1 MIKELVTDEALLT
14 TPCEPATTEDAAV
27 AQDLLDTAASI
38 DEIGCLAAN
47 QIGVTKAIAVYMD
60 DQDVPHVIYNPKI
73 KRALHAYRT
82 TETCLTKEGETKVT
96 RYDSM
101 TLAYDEL
108 VDGELVPREIN
119 LQGFTAELVQHA
131 IDHCKG
137 HYI

>member
-1 MIKELVTDEALLT
+1 MIKELVTDEAFLS
-14 TPCEPATTEDAAV
+14 TPCEPATAADAEV

-38 DEIGCLAAN
+38 EEIGCLAAN
-47 QIGVTKAIAVYMD
+47 QIGVAKAIAVYLD
-60 DQDVPHVIYNPKI
+60 EEDVPHVIYNPKI

-108 VDGELVPREIN
+108 VDGELVPRE
-119 LQGFTAELVQHA
+119 LGLSGFTAELVQHA

-137 HYI
+137 HYV